1 MTIEEI
7 IKLAADAAK
16 IKREAQP
23 ALYVTVKRKEDKK
36 RDKTPE
42 YYKGYAD
49 RVYDYS
55 RIKVHSE
62 PGYFPSELFEKR
74 SPNQTQKELDY
85 IEQTYEQNTI
95 SVFIDF
101 VNTVSRIFHDSN
113 WSIKYNTDK
122 DSYINAGLTLQQYL
136 ETQIEG
142 YGSLETFIKEM
153 LPTVKLR
160 DAEGVITV
168 RPRKVDVVETEDG
181 EVIQDESKLL
191 RPQPFYFRCDQVVGF
206 ETDQYYLIESDD
218 KSMVDYGGRKAKTGL
233 VYEFYDRNA
242 IYIIRQTGK
251 YSDYLFDIEPL
262 YVHNLNE
269 LFVYKLRGIPVYKC
283 GELLWQSPF
292 LYACSA
298 LNSALLDEANLRI
311 SKNMCVYPYRV
322 QLGNLCEFDYI
333 DKNGNHS
340 TCMDGQVY
348 DSFIGGNIVCP
359 DCNGL
364 GTKSRIS
371 PMGVMLLKPK
381 TNTDDGDSTFTG
393 DPMKY
398 VSPEVH
404 TLELLRTEIEGAMLK
419 ARNVLHLNN
428 SNTEVKGSTDMTA
441 TGQFMDMKAM
451 YAFIKPISDQ
461 LFNLYESIVNAIGLQ
476 RYGADYAGIELAYPV
491 TFDFQTTSDYIAEIT
506 ALLAAGAPPF
516 MVQAVM
522 MKFLRALFYNEKT
535 AAKAFDLLVHSD
547 RLISINQTDIAYG
560 LSKGTVALYEA
571 ILHDSGISFVNDLF
585 LENDKFFEQDFIV
598 QKQQL
603 IERVKAKASEVAPA
617 SNTDNVIDLLNA

>member
-1 MTIEEI
+1 MTIEEMI
-7 IKLAADAAK
+7 SLAVQAAK
-16 IKREAQP
+16 VKREAQP
-23 ALYVTVKRKEDKK
+23 DLYVTVKRKDKV
-36 RDKTPE
+36 RDKIPD
-42 YYKGYAD
+42 YYPGYAD
-49 RVYDYS
+49 RVYDYN
-55 RIKVHSE
+55 RIKVHSD

-122 DSYINAGLTLQQYL
+122 DAYINAGLTLQKYV
-136 ETQIEG
+136 ESDIDG

-168 RPRKVDVVETEDG
+168 RPRRVEVMRTQEG
-181 EVIQDESKLL
+181 EFIQDESKLL
-191 RPQPFYFRCDQVVGF
+191 RPQPFYFRCDQVVGYDMD
-206 ETDQYYLIESDD
+206 EYYLIESDE
-218 KSMVDYGGRKAKTGL
+218 KSLVDYGGRKAKTGL
-233 VYEFYDRNA
+233 IYEFYDRNG
-242 IYIIRQTGK
+242 IYIIRQSGK
-251 YSDYLFDIEPL
+251 YSDYHFDVEPL
-262 YVHNLNE
+262 YIHNLNE
-269 LFVYKLRGIPVYKC
+269 LFVYKLRGIPVYKR
-283 GELLWQSPF
+283 GEMLWQSPF

-311 SKNMCVYPYRV
+311 SKNMCVYPYRI
-322 QLGNLCEFDYI
+322 QLGNLCEFDYV

-340 TCMDGQVY
+340 VCLNGQVY
-348 DSFIGGNIVCP
+348 DSFIDSQIACP
-359 DCNGL
+359 ECGGL

-381 TNTDDGDSTFTG
+381 SNSDDGDSTFTG

-404 TLELLRTEIEGAMLK
+404 TLELLRREIEGAMIK

-428 SNTEVKGSTDMTA
+428 SNTEVKGSEDMTA
-441 TGQFMDMKAM
+441 TGQFMDMKSM
-451 YAFIKPISDQ
+451 YAFIKPVSDQ
-461 LFNLYESIVNAIGLQ
+461 IFDLYESIVNAIGLQ

-506 ALLAAGAPPF
+506 ALLDAGAPPF

-535 AAKAFDLLVHSD
+535 AAAAFELLASSD

-560 LSKGTVALYEA
+560 LSKGTIAPYEA
-571 ILHDSGISFVNDLF
+571 ILHDSGISFVNDLY
-585 LENDKFFEQDFIV
+585 LENEKFFEQDFVV

-603 IERVKAKASEVAPA
+603 IDRVKAKATEVAPA
-617 SNTDNVIDLLNA
+617 SAADNIVNLLNA